1 MKAMIFAA
9 GLGTRLKPLTDSL
22 PKALVQING
31 KPLLEWLLIK
41 MAHEGIRD
49 VVVNVHHFAG
59 QVKDFLNAQPVPG
72 LNIFISDETDFL
84 LDTGGGLKRAA
95 SLLSGT
101 EPVLIHNTDILSS
114 ISFSALEQ
122 AFTTMQ
128 ADAMLLVKD
137 RSTSRKLEF
146 SSDGKLTGWINE
158 SIGESIAA
166 DASFGTGHRMAYS
179 GIAVVG
185 AGFPASLPMD
195 GAFGLIPA
203 CLQLTATKR
212 IIEYTSEYDWLDVGK
227 SEAIE
232 PAGRMI
238 EKYYTPLL

>member
-9 GLGTRLKPLTDSL
+9 GLGTRLKPLTDSV

-41 MAHEGIRD
+41 MAQEGIRD

-59 QVKDFLNAQPVPG
+59 QVKDFLNTQPVPD
-72 LNIFISDETDFL
+72 LNILISDETDRL
-84 LDTGGGLKRAA
+84 LDTGGGLKYAA
-95 SLLSGT
+95 SLLSGS

-122 AFTTMQ
+122 VFTASQ
-128 ADAMLLVKD
+128 ADALLLVKD
-137 RSTSRKLEF
+137 RKTSRKLEF

-158 SIGESIAA
+158 STGETIAA
-166 DASFGTGHRMAYS
+166 DASFGNGHRMAYS

-203 CLQLTATKR
+203 CLQLTATKK
-212 IIEYTSEYDWLDVGK
+212 IVEYTCDYDWLDVGK
-227 SEAIE
+227 PDALE

-238 EKYYTPLL
+238 EKFYTPLL